1 MITLRLPIS
10 LALVALPF
18 ASLAQEPQLPSVVVT
33 APRGGAQT
41 VPTLDE
47 ANIAGMRAAT
57 SDTASLLRDVP
68 GVSLYGAG
76 GVSSLPAI
84 HGLADDRLNIK
95 VDGVEIV
102 ASCPNHMNSALSYI
116 DPTNVGT
123 VKVWAGIAPVS
134 AGGDSLG
141 GAIVVDSATPVFA
154 APGEDSL
161 KKGEA
166 GAFYRSN
173 GNARGANLAATYAT
187 ESFNVSYAGA
197 TSQSDNYKAG
207 GDFKTFTAT
216 SSPTDTAR
224 AGHALALDEVGS
236 TAYEARNHS
245 LNFAFKGGS
254 HLFEAKFGYQDIP
267 YELYPN
273 QRMDMLG
280 NTEHRINLR
289 YLGQLDWGT
298 LEARAYHQTVDH
310 YMDFG
315 PDKKFNYGAITGT
328 SGKVWSVDGMPM
340 YTKGKT
346 DGASVKAS
354 VQLNPRDLIRVG
366 AELQTYRLDDWWPP
380 SPNCGTDCSGGM
392 APLPFWNI
400 NAGKRDRT
408 ALFSEWESTWSPQ
421 WLSLLGLRAEQVTTN
436 AGNVQGYNTS
446 MMYANSSVGTTAAFN
461 ALDRKRTDH
470 NLDLAALTRYTPD
483 ANRTYEFGYA
493 QKTRSPS
500 LYERYDWAA
509 NAMALEM
516 NNFVG
521 DGNGYLG
528 NPNLKPEVAHT
539 LSFTGD
545 WHADDRA
552 ADFKVTPY
560 YTRVS
565 DYIDAVRTAGTVSMY
580 VNGVLTALA
589 NASLT
594 NGFVKLQYANQS
606 ARLYG
611 IDVSGKLPLGK
622 TGYGD
627 WGLKGLVNYTNGKNL
642 DTGNGLYNIMPLN
655 AKLTLTQKF
664 GGWNNGLEVV
674 GVRAKS
680 DVSAVRNEVKT
691 PGYSL
696 VNLRAS
702 YAWKQA
708 SIDFGIENL
717 FDRLYY
723 LPLGGAYTGQGA
735 TMSLDREVG
744 NISTNGGTASLWGIA
759 VPGMGRSFYAGLN
772 VKF

>member
-1 MITLRLPIS
+1 MKPVRLPIVLV
-10 LALVALPF
+10 LAALPY
-18 ASLAQEPQLPSVVVT
+18 AAEAQTTSLPSVVVT
-33 APRGGAQT
+33 APKANTESAQSI
-41 VPTLDE
+41 DD
-47 ANIAGMRAAT
+47 ASIAGLRAST
-57 SDTASLLRDVP
+57 SDTANMLRDIP

-141 GAIVVDSATPVFA
+141 GAIVVESSAPVFA
-154 APGEDSL
+154 APGAGSL

-197 TSQSDNYKAG
+197 TSQADNYQAG

-224 AGHALALDEVGS
+224 AGHSLARDEVGS

-245 LNFAFKGGS
+245 LNLAFKGGN

-346 DGASVKAS
+346 DGASLKAN
-354 VQLNPRDLIRVG
+354 VQLNPRDLMRVG

-392 APLPFWNI
+392 APLTFWNI
-400 NAGKRDRT
+400 NGGKRDRT
-408 ALFSEWESTWSPQ
+408 ALFSEWEAAWSSQ
-421 WLSLLGLRAEQVTTN
+421 WLSLLGARVEQVTTN
-436 AGNVQGYNTS
+436 SGTVQGYNTG

-461 ALDRKRTDH
+461 ALERKRTDH
-470 NLDLAALTRYTPD
+470 NLDLTALARYTPD
-483 ANRTYEFGYA
+483 ANRTYELGYA

-500 LYERYDWAA
+500 LYERYDWSA

-565 DYIDAVRTAGTVSMY
+565 DYIDAVRTAGTVSMII
-580 VNGVLTALA
+580 NGVLTALP
-589 NASLT
+589 NATLT

-627 WGLKGLVNYTNGKNL
+627 WGIKGLLNYTNGKNL
-642 DTGNGLYNIMPLN
+642 DTDNGLYNIMPLN

-664 GGWNNGLEVV
+664 GDWDNGIEVL
-674 GVRAKS
+674 GVRAKN

-696 VNLRAS
+696 VNLRARYS
-702 YAWKQA
+702 WRQA

-723 LPLGGAYTGQGA
+723 LPLGGAYTAQGA

-744 NISTNGGTASLWGIA
+744 NIGTNGGTASLWGIA